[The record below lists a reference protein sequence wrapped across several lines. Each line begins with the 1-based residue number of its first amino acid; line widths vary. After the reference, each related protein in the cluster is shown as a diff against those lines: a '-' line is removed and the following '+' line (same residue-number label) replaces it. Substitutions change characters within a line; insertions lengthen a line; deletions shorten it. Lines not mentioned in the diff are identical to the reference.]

1 MDVTNQI
8 IKLNHVKKI
17 FNNQKVIKDISIT
30 IKKNQFTV
38 VVGPSGSGKSTMLN
52 VMSGLLT
59 PSSGEVILD
68 GKDITKMSKDQIR
81 LFRREHVGQIFQS
94 YHLLS
99 YLTAREN
106 IEIGAFKNQDLKNL
120 DQLADLLKINH
131 ILDKFP
137 AELSGGEQQRIAIG
151 RALIKKPKILFCDEA
166 TGALDEENSKNV
178 VKLIHHVKKKF
189 NITIVFIT
197 HNLEIAKTADE
208 VITVNNGEIYS
219 VLENKNPLDPDKM
232 NLKYRED
239 KIIGQYE

>member
-1 MDVTNQI
+1 MSVTDQI
-8 IKLNHVKKI
+8 IKLNHVTKI
-17 FNNQKVIKDISIT
+17 LNNQKVLKNISIT

-59 PSSGEVILD
+59 PSSGKVILD
-68 GKDITKMSKDQIR
+68 GKDITNMSKDQIR

-94 YHLLS
+94 YYLLS

-120 DQLADLLKINH
+120 DQLANLLKINH
-131 ILDKFP
+131 VLDKFP
-137 AELSGGEQQRIAIG
+137 AELSGGEQQRVAIG
-151 RALIKKPKILFCDEA
+151 RALIKKTKILFCDEA

-178 VKLIHHVKKKF
+178 VKLVHNVKKKF

-232 NLKYRED
+232 NLRYRED
-239 KIIGQYE
+239 KIIGQYK